1 MMDSKIL
8 SDKKLMERI
17 KHSDHKAFELL
28 YDRFWEEMYVKAYAI
43 LKDKSKSKD
52 IVQEVWISIW
62 EKRHKIENNNIQGYL
77 FTALR
82 FRIYN
87 EFRNSKNKE
96 ALIDDFIN
104 SLKTNDVS
112 NNIDNDINLKE
123 TQEILY
129 ASIEKLPKKCKE
141 VFRLSRFEG
150 LKNSEIAK
158 KLDISQRTVETHISN
173 ALKILKNDAAL
184 NLAIFIA
191 IFLKT

>member
-1 MMDSKIL
+1 
-8 SDKKLMERI
+8 MERI